1 MHTDGRTARRPE
13 KGYAADLHA
22 VAAVRAS
29 DGADNTLAAVLG
41 ARQTAQ
47 SRVKKGEDPFAL
59 APLLP
64 SFFLTRHFSYARS
77 QLHLALIKFIEKKM
91 ASALPNIFTMKIYS
105 MMKNISI
112 N

>member
-64 SFFLTRHFSYARS
+64 SFFLTRHFCYARS
-77 QLHLALIKFIEKKM
+77 QLHLALIKFIEKNGICATKYIHYE
-91 ASALPNIFTMKIYS
+91 NIFHDEKY
-105 MMKNISI
+105 
-112 N
+112 